1 MHTEAPQ
8 TAPRGPRHALRYATF
23 IAGARLDYLV
33 RTGAE
38 RLSRRAVIGAGLLTA
53 TVVALAYLR
62 GADVHA
68 GLVGGQPGM
77 LPQLLPNVAE
87 DDRPSGP

>member
-8 TAPRGPRHALRYATF
+8 TAPRGPRHALRHATL
-23 IAGARLDYLV
+23 IAGARLDYLM
-33 RTGAE
+33 RTRAK
-38 RLSRRAVIGAGLLTA
+38 RLSRRTMVGVALLTA

-62 GADVHA
+62 GADVRA
-68 GLVGGQPGM
+68 GFAVGQPGM

>member
-23 IAGARLDYLV
+23 IAGARLAHLV
-33 RTGAE
+33 RTRGE

-62 GADVHA
+62 GADVRA
-68 GLVGGQPGM
+68 GFAVGQPGM
-77 LPQLLPNVAE
+77 LPQLLPYVAE
-87 DDRPSGP
+87 EDRPSGP

>member
-8 TAPRGPRHALRYATF
+8 TTPRGPRHALRYA
-23 IAGARLDYLV
+23 AC
-33 RTGAE
+33 AE

-62 GADVHA
+62 GADVRA
-68 GLVGGQPGM
+68 GFAVGQPGM
-77 LPQLLPNVAE
+77 LPQLLPYVAE
-87 DDRPSGP
+87 EDRPSGP